1 MAVQHHDPRL
11 LRRLQEVVVVQMV
24 GEGVRRGRIAVW
36 RSEVREGVH
45 AGHTAGQRRSGVE
58 GGEGIVAVLGGG
70 VTEALR
76 KGVRLD
82 LQFGDLKW
90 EKKLFF
96 HKCLGVFSEVKQ

>member
-24 GEGVRRGRIAVW
+24 GEGVRRGRTAAAAR

-45 AGHTAGQRRSGVE
+45 AGHAAGQRRSGVE
-58 GGEGIVAVLGGG
+58 GGEGIVSVLGGG
-70 VTEALR
+70 VSEALR

-90 EKKLFF
+90 EKTFL
-96 HKCLGVFSEVKQ
+96 L